1 MVTRENIMAEVQKV
15 PEKHLAE
22 LYRIIK
28 NYEPPS
34 GADEP
39 NQSVMA
45 QLRRIKISA
54 APDFSSQA
62 NLYDLEE
69 KNAR

>member
-1 MVTRENIMAEVQKV
+1 MVTREEVIAEIQKV
-15 PEKHLAE
+15 PEKHLDE

-28 NYEPPS
+28 DYEMPNEEDVS
-34 GADEP
+34 

-45 QLRRIKISA
+45 KLRQIKISA
-54 APDFSSQA
+54 SPGFSVKA

-69 KNAR
+69 